1 LLLVF
6 ASLLIQQK
14 ATAQQVSE
22 SVEKMDDDSQ
32 LSLTVDPKE
41 VWPGSTTDGR
51 TVFTGR
57 LYHQLSRAQ
66 VVTWKLNILDSEG
79 HELNSFTGRMF
90 AGPNQHVV
98 FSQAWD
104 GTDNR
109 GNKLAPGTYQT
120 TAFVRLVP
128 RKRAITD
135 LDFESVPS
143 RVCGRP
149 SIAVSGIPSPL
160 LSADVSVPA
169 ELAIGVPDVS
179 IVMAPGGRI
188 EGATTSKRN
197 SLREPFRPFKLGVTA
212 SDVSM

>member
-6 ASLLIQQK
+6 GLLLIQHN
-14 ATAQQVSE
+14 ANAQQVSE

-79 HELNSFTGRMF
+79 HELNSFTGRIL

-109 GNKLAPGTYQT
+109 GNKLAPGTIRQLPSSDSFLEGAPSPT
-120 TAFVRLVP
+120 LILKVCRHECAIMW
-128 RKRAITD
+128 KRASPHMSA
-135 LDFESVPS
+135 SVME
-143 RVCGRP
+143 RP
-149 SIAVSGIPSPL
+149 
-160 LSADVSVPA
+160 
-169 ELAIGVPDVS
+169 
-179 IVMAPGGRI
+179 
-188 EGATTSKRN
+188 KR
-197 SLREPFRPFKLGVTA
+197 RRP
-212 SDVSM
+212 